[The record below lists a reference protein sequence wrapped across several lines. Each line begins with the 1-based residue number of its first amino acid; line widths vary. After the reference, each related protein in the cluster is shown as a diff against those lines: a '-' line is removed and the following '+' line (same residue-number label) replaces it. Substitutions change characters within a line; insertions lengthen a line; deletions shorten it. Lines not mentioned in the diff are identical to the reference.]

1 MANPFEDW
9 PPTFR
14 DDGSNWNKSQLIILR
29 LLWPMEWVDRRI
41 IIKEIDQSYY
51 DKKIREL
58 QESGW
63 HISVKAEGRNYYYRL
78 ESHKKDKGARRS
90 YASTRVK
97 VQLYATQDRCQ
108 FCGATGNLQI
118 DQKVPGER
126 GGTTELQNLQ
136 RLCSFC
142 NAEKR
147 GRCKSCELTTCD
159 GCPYAHPELFS
170 GRMVLF
176 LEKDTFDKID
186 KLSKQRGVQ
195 RARLAGQIISEFLS
209 KKQI

>member
-9 PPTFR
+9 PPTLR
-14 DDGSNWNKSQLIILR
+14 DDGGNWSKSQLTILR

-41 IIKEIDQSYY
+41 IIKEIGESYY
-51 DKKIREL
+51 DRKIREL
-58 QESGW
+58 RENGW
-63 HISVKAEGRNYYYRL
+63 HISAKAEGRNCYYRL
-78 ESHKKDKGARRS
+78 ESHKKDQGARRS

-97 VQLYATQDRCQ
+97 IQLYAAQDRCQ
-108 FCGATGNLQI
+108 FCGATDNLQI
-118 DQKVPGER
+118 DHKIPMER

-136 RLCSFC
+136 RLCSPC

-147 GRCKSCELTTCD
+147 GQCKTCKFTTCD

-176 LEKDTFDKID
+176 LEKDAFDKID
-186 KLSKQRGVQ
+186 KLSKQKGVPGN
-195 RARLAGQIISEFLS
+195 RLVGQIISEFLG
-209 KKQI
+209 KK

>member
-1 MANPFEDW
+1 
-9 PPTFR
+9 
-14 DDGSNWNKSQLIILR
+14 
-29 LLWPMEWVDRRI
+29 MEWVDRHI
-41 IIKEIDQSYY
+41 ILKEIGQSYY
-51 DKKIREL
+51 DRKIREL

-63 HISVKAEGRNYYYRL
+63 HISAKAEGRNYYYRL

-97 VQLYATQDRCQ
+97 IQLYAAQDRCQ
-108 FCGATGNLQI
+108 ICGATENLQI
-118 DQKVPGER
+118 DHKVPRER
-126 GGTTELQNLQ
+126 GGTPELQNLQ

-176 LEKDTFDKID
+176 LEKDAFDKID
-186 KLSKQRGVQ
+186 KLSKQVGVQ
-195 RARLAGQIISEFLS
+195 RTRLVSQIISEFLS
-209 KKQI
+209 KKKI